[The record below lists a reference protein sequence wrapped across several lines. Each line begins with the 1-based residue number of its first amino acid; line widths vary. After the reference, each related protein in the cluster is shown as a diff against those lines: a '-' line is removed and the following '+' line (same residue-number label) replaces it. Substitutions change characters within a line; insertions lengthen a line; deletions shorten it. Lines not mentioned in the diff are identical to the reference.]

1 MTSSSQQPIPPAALV
16 NVAAEGTE
24 DDNNERELVG
34 TADAEADAARSGADV
49 DLTDAQRDSDGVPVG
64 QADVQADI
72 DRASGQSEERAE

>member
-1 MTSSSQQPIPPAALV
+1 MTSSSQQPIPPAALA

-49 DLTDAQRDSDGVPVG
+49 DVDDTQRDSDGVPVG

-72 DRASGQSEERAE
+72 DRASEE